1 MGDRMGQRRWLAR
14 RLWLVRHHWLARYMR
29 AWTAW
34 AGLVFGIALIGPGG
48 AAARAPSLPEPPV
61 LLAEQPKGFD
71 DYTPPPKTEQLPR
84 EGGQGGQ
91 GGATTGGGGTTT
103 GGGGT
108 TTGQGGATTGG
119 SSGGSL
125 SHRHIL
131 GTWCSTTSSY
141 IIGRTRLTV
150 ILTDSG
156 TRSNYRVFGF
166 HFTDSTVAVRWIS
179 GENKRVRTTFGR
191 FSADNRRMVQLAPN
205 RPYERC
211 VLPGAKQLGYSDI
224 LGSWCDADSRYIITR
239 TQLTV
244 VFSSGRRVTY
254 RITGF
259 RFLKDTIDMNWTNS
273 AGAASRTRFGRY
285 SANRRTMVQFGA
297 NRTYR
302 RC

>member
-1 MGDRMGQRRWLAR
+1 MGDRMGQRHRLAR
-14 RLWLVRHHWLARYMR
+14 HMR
-29 AWTAW
+29 MCVVW
-34 AGLVFGIALIGPGG
+34 AGLVFGISMVG
-48 AAARAPSLPEPPV
+48 ASGVAARAPQPSLPSGPPV
-61 LLAEQPKGFD
+61 LLAELPKGFD
-71 DYTPPPKTEQLPR
+71 DYTPPPKTERLPR
-84 EGGQGGQ
+84 ESGQGGNQ
-91 GGATTGGGGTTT
+91 GGTTT

-108 TTGQGGATTGG
+108 TGSGGTTGG
-119 SSGGSL
+119 TVGGSL

-131 GTWCSTTSSY
+131 GTWCSTSSSY

-150 ILTDSG
+150 ILTSSG

-166 HFTDSTVAVRWIS
+166 QFTANTVAVRWIS

-205 RPYERC
+205 RTYERC
-211 VLPGAKQLGYSDI
+211 VLPGAKRLGYQHI

-244 VFSSGRRVTY
+244 VFSSGRRVSY

-259 RFLKDTIDMNWTNS
+259 RFLNDTIEMNWTNS
-273 AGAASRTRFGRY
+273 SGAASRTRFGRY